1 MQTLIEVVQAVEQAE
16 LTEARGRI
24 PEEYRNTHPYSSTA
38 LWTYYARTDHEA
50 PGDSCP
56 YCKMFDGQT
65 FTGDMLRTTFPDH
78 YWKGPD
84 IYANV
89 HKTLWNKEG
98 TCTCL
103 LIREPEKSPLVYDMW
118 SRLGT
123 DWKELPKKEQ

>member
-1 MQTLIEVVQAVEQAE
+1 MQSLIEAVTAVESF
-16 LTEARGRI
+16 LLDEAKTRI
-24 PEEYRNTHPYSSTA
+24 PEEYRKTRPYSANT
-38 LWTYYARTDHEA
+38 LWTYYTRTDHDA

-65 FTGDMLRTTFPDH
+65 FTGAQIRSVFPDH

-84 IYANV
+84 IYVNV

-103 LIREPEKSPLVYDMW
+103 LIREPEDSPLTYDMW
-118 SRLGT
+118 SQLGT
-123 DWKELPKKEQ
+123 DWTELPRKDK